1 MYIASEGL
9 ARLLFHLAAGRGY
22 ILADESSAEFCRS
35 VLQLGLPRNSEVRT
49 RAHSNFFQIIRRAM
63 LLAFPWRAWLS
74 VRSLSSDRCLGCPMS
89 R

>member
-9 ARLLFHLAAGRGY
+9 ARLLFHLAVGCGY
-22 ILADESSAEFCRS
+22 VLADESSAEFCRS
-35 VLQLGLPRNSEVRT
+35 VLQLGLPGSSEVRT
-49 RAHSNFFQIIRRAM
+49 RTHSNLSQVIRRGM
-63 LLAFPWRAWLS
+63 LLAFQWRAWLS